1 MARRIDPIELELFNH
16 RFSAITEEMGL
27 VLCKSGFSPNIKER
41 RDFSCAL
48 FDRDGEL
55 VAHAAHIPVHLGST
69 PISVRS
75 AIARRPMQP
84 GDIVVVNDP
93 FAGGTHL
100 PDITVVSPVF
110 LDGRREPF
118 AYVANRAHHAD
129 IGGMSPGSM
138 PLATE
143 IFQEGLRLPPVR
155 LVAGGALQPDVFDVF
170 LANTRVPQEREGDI
184 MAQIA
189 ALRVGAAR
197 VEDLAH
203 RHGPRAVQR
212 AMEAL
217 KAYAARLMVRALA
230 ALRPGTYRATDV
242 LDDDGFE
249 TRGIRLAVTVMLR
262 AGRAR
267 VDFSGSA
274 PQVTG
279 PLNANL
285 AVTRSAVFYVFRCLA
300 PAAIPANEGLMRPI
314 DIHAPE
320 GTVVNALPPA
330 AVVGGNV
337 ETSQRIVDVLLRALA
352 RAAPERIPAAS
363 CGSMNNV
370 AVGGFDPFRE
380 RTFSYY
386 ETIGGGA
393 GAARERPGASCVH
406 THMTNTLNTPIEG
419 LEAYYPL
426 RVTAYG
432 RRWASGGPGLLRGGD
447 GIIREMEFLC
457 PARVTVLSERR
468 RFSPYGLSGGGNGR
482 RGRNRI
488 GRGSAWKA
496 LPGKASF
503 DARPGDRLRIE
514 TAGGGGWGKLPRRSR
529 RGR

>member
-1 MARRIDPIELELFNH
+1 MTGRIDPIELELFNH

-48 FDRDGEL
+48 FDGEGEL
-55 VAHAAHIPVHLGST
+55 AAHAAHIPVHLGST
-69 PISVRS
+69 PVSVRS
-75 AIARRPMQP
+75 AIARRPMQA
-84 GDIVVVNDP
+84 GDVVVLNDP

-100 PDITVVSPVF
+100 PDITVVAPVF
-110 LDGRREPF
+110 LTGARRPF

-129 IGGMSPGSM
+129 VGGMTPGSM

-143 IFQEGLRLPPVR
+143 IFQEGLRLPPIR
-155 LVAGGALQPDVFDVF
+155 LVAGGTIQRDILDVL
-170 LANTRVPQEREGDI
+170 LANTRVPEERKGDI

-197 VEDLAH
+197 VEEAAE
-203 RHGPRAVQR
+203 RFGPRTVQL

-217 KAYAARLMVRALA
+217 KDYAARLMADTLA
-230 ALRPGTYRATDV
+230 TLRPGAYQATDV

-249 TRGIRLAVTVMLR
+249 ARRIRLAVTVVLR

-267 VDFSGSA
+267 VDFRGSA
-274 PQVTG
+274 PQVPG

-285 AVTRSAVFYVFRCLA
+285 AVTRSAVFYVFRSLA
-300 PAAIPANEGLMRPI
+300 TTPIPANEGLMRPI
-314 DIHAPE
+314 DVRAPD
-320 GTVVNALPPA
+320 GSVVNALPPA

-352 RAAPERIPAAS
+352 PAAPGRIPAAS
-363 CGSMNNV
+363 CGSMNNL
-370 AVGGFDPFRE
+370 AVGGFDPFRR
-380 RTFSYY
+380 RTFAYY

-393 GAARERPGASCVH
+393 GASRDQAGASCVH

-426 RVTAYG
+426 AVTAYG
-432 RRWASGGPGLLRGGD
+432 RRWNSGGRGRRRGGD
-447 GIIREMEFLC
+447 GIVREMEFLC
-457 PARVTVLSERR
+457 AARVTVLSERR
-468 RFSPYGLSGGGNGR
+468 RFNPYGLAGGSKAK
-482 RGRNRI
+482 RGRNLI
-488 GRGSAWKA
+488 GRGRAGWQP

-503 DARPGDRLRIE
+503 DIRRGDRLRIE
-514 TAGGGGWGKLPRRSR
+514 TAGGGGWGRPRRHR
-529 RGR
+529 